1 MKYLS
6 TSQAMNHFWFRLPWW
21 SLPFLSLTCRT
32 KALNIEVPTCTNNES
47 EPRKSYPV
55 RSAPAPP
62 PHWYQISTSKS
73 VFSLLKRSCKANWTT
88 SLTTVF
94 NWAVSPTASFHN
106 LLAREAAQMPTYLR
120 QESEGEGRSELSLL
134 ILFLDPD
141 KDLKTWEGEPAGVVW
156 NMQLKGNYG
165 KVSRDGCV
173 ETSSSRPVQKPC
185 HIPSLGNTLSLK
197 KGPLSCECG
206 EEANDRHEGG
216 DGSLLDLH
224 WSKDVFAFIPHSC
237 TLVLHVC
244 LYPPYQLQQRS

>member
-1 MKYLS
+1 MKSWGLCYGQSLTNCHNGLFWPLKVGGSLCCPFPFIQSHISHLFLFKSFYGTHMKYLS

-73 VFSLLKRSCKANWTT
+73 VFSLLKRSCKANWTM

-120 QESEGEGRSELSLL
+120 
-134 ILFLDPD
+134 
-141 KDLKTWEGEPAGVVW
+141 
-156 NMQLKGNYG
+156 
-165 KVSRDGCV
+165 
-173 ETSSSRPVQKPC
+173 
-185 HIPSLGNTLSLK
+185 
-197 KGPLSCECG
+197 
-206 EEANDRHEGG
+206 
-216 DGSLLDLH
+216 
-224 WSKDVFAFIPHSC
+224 
-237 TLVLHVC
+237 
-244 LYPPYQLQQRS
+244 